1 MGALVDDVNIR
12 TLNLDFK
19 WKTVAELYECFHQLR
34 IIGGYPI
41 GLFLSFLA
49 YNMD

>member
-19 WKTVAELYECFHQLR
+19 WKTVAELYECLSGGELLELR
-34 IIGGYPI
+34 
-41 GLFLSFLA
+41 LL
-49 YNMD
+49 DKK